1 MDRWMDELIDRWM
14 DRRMRKWIKVMVF
27 LFFFYRE
34 FFHLLSQE
42 LVNPQYALFQFIPS
56 SGLYKP
62 NLNSA
67 INPNHLFYFEFF
79 GKILAKAICE
89 GTYM

>member
-1 MDRWMDELIDRWM
+1 MDGQMDGEMDERYYVLIL
-14 DRRMRKWIKVMVF
+14 IF
-27 LFFFYRE
+27 RE

-42 LVNPQYALFQFIPS
+42 LVNPQYALFEFIPS

-62 NLNSA
+62 NSNSA

-79 GKILAKAICE
+79 GKILAKSICE
-89 GTYM
+89 GTYIYH

>member
-1 MDRWMDELIDRWM
+1 MNGQMDRWMDGEMNGEM
-14 DRRMRKWIKVMVF
+14 DKSGCVF
-27 LFFFYRE
+27 ILFYRE

-42 LVNPQYALFQFIPS
+42 LINPQYALFQFIPS

-62 NLNSA
+62 NSNSA

-89 GTYM
+89 GNYI